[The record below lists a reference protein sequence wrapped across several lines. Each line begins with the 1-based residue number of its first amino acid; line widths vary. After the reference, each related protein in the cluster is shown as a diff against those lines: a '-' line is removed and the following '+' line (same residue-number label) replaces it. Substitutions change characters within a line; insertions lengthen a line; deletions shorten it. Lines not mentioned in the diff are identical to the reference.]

1 MYNAHPCIAVIL
13 SSLNKCLLQ
22 NIGPVVCP
30 FPSHSTVND
39 HLNLISTYMK
49 SQNQQVLDYF
59 ETLPVYKLYIYL
71 L

>member
-39 HLNLISTYMK
+39 HLNLIEESK
-49 SQNQQVLDYF
+49 SAGPGLF
-59 ETLPVYKLYIYL
+59 
-71 L
+71 

>member
-39 HLNLISTYMK
+39 HLNLIST
-49 SQNQQVLDYF
+49 
-59 ETLPVYKLYIYL
+59 
-71 L
+71 